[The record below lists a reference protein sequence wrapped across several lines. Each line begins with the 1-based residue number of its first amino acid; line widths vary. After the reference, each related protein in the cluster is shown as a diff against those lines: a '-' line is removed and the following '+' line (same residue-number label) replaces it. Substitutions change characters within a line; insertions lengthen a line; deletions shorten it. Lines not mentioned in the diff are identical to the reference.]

1 MANNKTEYR
10 QNDKGGWDV
19 YLDDEE
25 FGITFWFPE
34 GYKPEDYK
42 IDFNPNYVPH
52 ASIRRCHNVNIE
64 FLNTPENVSGRSIF
78 DKYAG
83 AHFVDNLMICVKD
96 GFSLDFNENTLLGS
110 SVPHSPDGFRRVY
123 MDYFDLSHNYNV
135 DVVFKDPASTAPVKE
150 LEEKDIPSNI
160 FEGFIHENKNINFTV
175 LANRGLLALMNNTY
189 VPMRENNYQRL
200 DVISNADHFGFA
212 FNDITIKST
221 KEFIDKK
228 RPAELNFNAE
238 AVIWSENKLDVLGVN
253 TITLKSPSS
262 SKPAILKGSKVEG
275 FFSDVDLEFMGKKAK
290 ITGSSKVSLN
300 LFGSSSLKAN
310 GNIAIEAKVENTSLY
325 KAKIENKNGPLN
337 IFDSKLESVN
347 AEFNT
352 KKGIVASIKESRIEA
367 STITN
372 QNGNIV
378 KSNFSNTIMDGCT
391 FAEGST
397 LELAKKTDIK
407 YMSGNN
413 MANEFKDISY
423 TIKNVE
429 LKEKSCIRT
438 YFEAHWPD
446 GLDYKEP
453 DANRHVTMSNVIAT
467 GNNSIQRFVPT
478 SINNSLLNNV
488 LLFSYYP
495 DVTINNSIMRDSISL
510 TNISAVE
517 SSDLRNT
524 TIDASRPPVKIEDEC
539 ISSEDIKDYAK
550 HIANK
555 NKEIIAN
562 KNKEIEDAKSKDSIV
577 TETIEIL

>member
-1 MANNKTEYR
+1 MTTTEYR
-10 QNDKGGWDV
+10 QNQKGGWDV
-19 YLDDEE
+19 YLNNEE
-25 FGITFWFPE
+25 FGITLWLPK
-34 GYKPEDYK
+34 GYKPEDYQIK
-42 IDFNPNYVPH
+42 FKTDDVSNAPL
-52 ASIRRCHNVNIE
+52 RRCHNVNIE
-64 FLNTPENVSGRSIF
+64 VLNTPEYTTGRLSF

-96 GFSLDFNENTLLGS
+96 GFSLEFNENTLLGS
-110 SVPHSPDGFRRVY
+110 SVPHNPDGFRRVY

-135 DVVFKDPASTAPVKE
+135 DIVFKDPASTAPVKE

-189 VPMRENNYQRL
+189 APMRENNYQRL

-212 FNDITIKST
+212 FNRIAIKST
-221 KEFIDKK
+221 KEDIDKK

-238 AVIWSENKLDVLGVN
+238 AVIWSETKLDVLGVN

-275 FFSDVDLEFMGKKAK
+275 FFSDADLEFMGKKAK

-300 LFGSSSLKAN
+300 LFGYSSLKAN

-325 KAKIENKNGPLN
+325 KAKVENKNGPLN

-347 AEFNT
+347 AEFDM
-352 KKGIVASIKESRIEA
+352 KKGIVAAIKDSRIKA
-367 STITN
+367 SAITN

-378 KSNFSNTIMDGCT
+378 KSNFDNTTMENCT
-391 FAEGST
+391 FAEGSS

-446 GLDYKEP
+446 ELDYKEA
-453 DANRHVTMSNVIAT
+453 DGNRHITISNVIAT
-467 GNNSIQRFVPT
+467 GNNSLQRFVPT

-495 DVTINNSIMRDSISL
+495 DVTINNSIMRDSVSL
-510 TNISAVE
+510 TNVIAVE

-524 TIDASRPPVKIEDEC
+524 TIDASRSPVKVEDEC
-539 ISSEDIKDYAK
+539 ISSENIKDYTK

-555 NKEIIAN
+555 D
-562 KNKEIEDAKSKDSIV
+562 KEIEDAKEKDSII
-577 TETIEIL
+577 TETIELL

>member
-1 MANNKTEYR
+1 MNDLEYR

-19 YLDDEE
+19 YFNNEE
-25 FGITFWFPE
+25 FGITFWLPD
-34 GYKPEDYK
+34 GYKPEDYQIK
-42 IDFNPNYVPH
+42 FKTDDVSN
-52 ASIRRCHNVNIE
+52 ATLRRCHNVNIE
-64 FLNTPENVSGRSIF
+64 FLNTPEHTTGRLSF

-83 AHFVDNLMICVKD
+83 AHFVDNLMICIKD
-96 GFSLDFNENTLLGS
+96 GFSLEFNENTLLGS

-135 DVVFKDPASTAPVKE
+135 DVVFKDSASTAPVKE

-212 FNDITIKST
+212 FNDITIKTT

-238 AVIWSENKLDVLGVN
+238 AAIWSETKLDVLGVN

-262 SKPAILKGSKVEG
+262 SKPAILKGNKVEG
-275 FFSDVDLEFMGKKAK
+275 FFSDADLELIGKKAK

-337 IFDSKLESVN
+337 IFDCSLDSVK
-347 AEFNT
+347 AEFNM
-352 KKGIVASIKESRIEA
+352 KKWIVASIKESRIKA

-378 KSNFSNTIMDGCT
+378 KSNFANTTMESCT
-391 FAEGST
+391 FAEGSS

-407 YMSGNN
+407 YMFGSGVG
-413 MANEFKDISY
+413 NEIKNISY
-423 TIKNVE
+423 NLKNVE
-429 LKEKSCIRT
+429 LKDHSSIKT
-438 YFEAHWPD
+438 VFEAHWPD

-453 DANRHVTMSNVIAT
+453 SGDRHIAINNVIAT
-467 GNNSIQRFVPT
+467 GSNSIQRLAPT
-478 SINNSLLNNV
+478 SINNSILNNV
-488 LLFSYYP
+488 LVFNYHP
-495 DVTINNSIMRDSISL
+495 DVAINNSILGGSISL
-510 TNISAVE
+510 TNITSVE
-517 SSDLRNT
+517 SSDLCHAV
-524 TIDASRPPVKIEDEC
+524 IDASTPVKMEDEC
-539 ISSEDIKDYAK
+539 ISYKNIKDYVK

-555 NKEIIAN
+555 D
-562 KNKEIEDAKSKDSIV
+562 KEIEDAKNKDSIV

>member
-1 MANNKTEYR
+1 MNTLEYR

-19 YLDDEE
+19 YLNNEE
-25 FGITFWFPE
+25 FGITLWLPK
-34 GYKPEDYK
+34 GYKPEDYQIKFK
-42 IDFNPNYVPH
+42 IDDVSN
-52 ASIRRCHNVNIE
+52 ATLRRCHNVNIE
-64 FLNTPENVSGRSIF
+64 VLNTPENTMGRLSF

-83 AHFVDNLMICVKD
+83 AHFVDNLMICIKD
-96 GFSLDFNENTLLGS
+96 GFSLEFNENTLLGS

-135 DVVFKDPASTAPVKE
+135 DVVFKDSASTAPVKE

-175 LANRGLLALMNNTY
+175 LANRGLLAFMNNTY
-189 VPMRENNYQRL
+189 APMRENNYQRL
-200 DVISNADHFGFA
+200 DVVSNADHFGFC
-212 FNDITIKST
+212 FNDIAIKST

-238 AVIWSENKLDVLGVN
+238 AAIWSETKLDVLGVN
-253 TITLKSPSS
+253 TITLKSPNS

-275 FFSDVDLEFMGKKAK
+275 FFSDADLELTCKKAK
-290 ITGSSKVSLN
+290 ITGSSKVGLN

-310 GNIAIEAKVENTSLY
+310 GNIAIEGKLENTSLY

-347 AEFNT
+347 AEFDM
-352 KKGIVASIKESRIEA
+352 KKGIVASIKDSRIKA

-378 KSNFSNTIMDGCT
+378 KSNFANTTMENCT
-391 FAEGST
+391 FAEGSS

-407 YMSGNN
+407 YISGNN

-453 DANRHVTMSNVIAT
+453 DGNRHITISNVIAT
-467 GNNSIQRFVPT
+467 GNNSLQRFVPT
-478 SINNSLLNNV
+478 SIDNSLLNNV

-495 DVTINNSIMRDSISL
+495 DVAINNSIMRDSISL
-510 TNISAVE
+510 TNVIAVE
-517 SSDLRNT
+517 GSDLRNT
-524 TIDASRPPVKIEDEC
+524 TIDASKPPVKVEDEC
-539 ISSEDIKDYAK
+539 ISSENIKDYAK

-555 NKEIIAN
+555 DKA
-562 KNKEIEDAKSKDSIV
+562 IEDAKKKDSIV
-577 TETIEIL
+577 TQALEIL

>member
-1 MANNKTEYR
+1 MNTLEYR

-19 YLDDEE
+19 YLNNEE
-25 FGITFWFPE
+25 FGITLWLPK
-34 GYKPEDYK
+34 GYKPEDYQIK
-42 IDFNPNYVPH
+42 FKTDDVSN
-52 ASIRRCHNVNIE
+52 ATLRRCHNVNIE
-64 FLNTPENVSGRSIF
+64 VLNTPENTMGRLSF

-96 GFSLDFNENTLLGS
+96 GFSLNFNENILLGS
-110 SVPHSPDGFRRVY
+110 SVPHSPNGFRRVY

-135 DVVFKDPASTAPVKE
+135 DVVFKDSASTAPVKE

-189 VPMRENNYQRL
+189 APMRENNYQRL
-200 DVISNADHFGFA
+200 DVVSNADHFGFA
-212 FNDITIKST
+212 FNDIYLKTT
-221 KEFIDKK
+221 KEENIDKR

-238 AVIWSENKLDVLGVN
+238 AVIWSESKLDVLGVN

-275 FFSDVDLEFMGKKAK
+275 FFSDADLEFMGKKAK

-300 LFGSSSLKAN
+300 LFGYSSLKAN

-325 KAKIENKNGPLN
+325 KAKVENKNGPLN
-337 IFDSKLESVN
+337 VFDSKLESVN
-347 AEFNT
+347 AEFNM
-352 KKGIVASIKESRIEA
+352 KKGIVAAIKDSRIKA

-378 KSNFSNTIMDGCT
+378 KSNFANTIMENCT
-391 FAEGST
+391 FGEDST

-438 YFEAHWPD
+438 YFEAHWQE
-446 GLDYKEP
+446 GIDYKEP
-453 DANRHVTMSNVIAT
+453 SGDRHITISNVIAT
-467 GNNSIQRFVPT
+467 GNNSLQRFVPT

-488 LLFSYYP
+488 LLFNYYP
-495 DVTINNSIMRDSISL
+495 DVTINNSILGGSVSL
-510 TNISAVE
+510 TNITAIE
-517 SSDLRNT
+517 SSDLCHAV
-524 TIDASRPPVKIEDEC
+524 IDASTPVKMEDEC
-539 ISSEDIKDYAK
+539 ISSKNIKDYAK
-550 HIANK
+550 QIANK
-555 NKEIIAN
+555 YKA
-562 KNKEIEDAKSKDSIV
+562 IEDEKKKDSIV
-577 TETIEIL
+577 TQAIELL

>member
-1 MANNKTEYR
+1 MNNLDYR

-19 YLDDEE
+19 YFNNEE
-25 FGITFWFPE
+25 FGITFWLPD
-34 GYKPEDYK
+34 GYKPEDYQIK
-42 IDFNPNYVPH
+42 FKTDDVSN
-52 ASIRRCHNVNIE
+52 ATLRRCHNVNIE
-64 FLNTPENVSGRSIF
+64 VLNTPENTMGRLSF

-96 GFSLDFNENTLLGS
+96 GFSLEFNENTLLGS

-135 DVVFKDPASTAPVKE
+135 DVVFKDSASTAPVKE

-189 VPMRENNYQRL
+189 APMRENNYQRL
-200 DVISNADHFGFA
+200 DVISNADHFGFC
-212 FNDITIKST
+212 FNDIAIKTT

-238 AVIWSENKLDVLGVN
+238 AVIWSESKLDVLGVN
-253 TITLKSPSS
+253 TMTLKSPSS

-275 FFSDVDLEFMGKKAK
+275 FFSDADLEFIGKKAK

-300 LFGSSSLKAN
+300 LFGYSSLKAN

-325 KAKIENKNGPLN
+325 KAKVENKNGPLN
-337 IFDSKLESVN
+337 IFDSSLDSVK
-347 AEFNT
+347 AEFNM
-352 KKGIVASIKESRIEA
+352 KKGIVASIKDSRIKA

-378 KSNFSNTIMDGCT
+378 KSNFANTTMENCT
-391 FAEGST
+391 FAEGSS
-397 LELAKKTDIK
+397 LEFAKKTDIK

-453 DANRHVTMSNVIAT
+453 DGNRHVTINNVIAT
-467 GNNSIQRFVPT
+467 GNNSIQRLAPT
-478 SINNSLLNNV
+478 SINNSILNNV
-488 LLFSYYP
+488 LVFNYHP
-495 DVTINNSIMRDSISL
+495 DVAINNSILGGSISL
-510 TNISAVE
+510 TNITSVE
-517 SSDLRNT
+517 SSDLCHAV
-524 TIDASRPPVKIEDEC
+524 IDASTPVKMENEC
-539 ISSEDIKDYAK
+539 VSYKNIKDYAK

-555 NKEIIAN
+555 DKA
-562 KNKEIEDAKSKDSIV
+562 IEDAETKDSIV
-577 TETIEIL
+577 TQALEIL

>member
-1 MANNKTEYR
+1 MNTMDYR

-19 YLDDEE
+19 YFNNEE
-25 FGITFWFPE
+25 FGITFWLPE
-34 GYKPEDYK
+34 GYKPEDYEIK
-42 IDFNPNYVPH
+42 FKTDDIPR

-64 FLNTPENVSGRSIF
+64 VLNTPENTKGRLSF

-83 AHFVDNLMICVKD
+83 AHFIDNLMICIKD
-96 GFSLDFNENTLLGS
+96 GVSLEFNENTLLGS

-135 DVVFKDPASTAPVKE
+135 DIVFKDPASTAPVKE
-150 LEEKDIPSNI
+150 LEEKDIPTNI

-212 FNDITIKST
+212 FNDITIKTT

-238 AVIWSENKLDVLGVN
+238 AAIWSETKLDVLGVN

-275 FFSDVDLEFMGKKAK
+275 FFSDADLELIGKKAK

-310 GNIAIEAKVENTSLY
+310 GNIAIDAKLENTSLY

-347 AEFNT
+347 AEFDM
-352 KKGIVASIKESRIEA
+352 KKGIVASIKDSRIKA

-407 YMSGNN
+407 YISGNN

-453 DANRHVTMSNVIAT
+453 DGNRHITISNVIAT
-467 GNNSIQRFVPT
+467 GNNSLQRFVPT

-495 DVTINNSIMRDSISL
+495 DITINNSIMRDSISL
-510 TNISAVE
+510 TNVIAVE
-517 SSDLRNT
+517 GSDLRNT
-524 TIDASRPPVKIEDEC
+524 TIDASTPPVKVEDEC
-539 ISSEDIKDYAK
+539 ISSENIKDYAK

-555 NKEIIAN
+555 DKA
-562 KNKEIEDAKSKDSIV
+562 IEDAETKDSIV
-577 TETIEIL
+577 TQALEIL

>member
-1 MANNKTEYR
+1 MNNLDYR
-10 QNDKGGWDV
+10 QNDRGGWDV
-19 YLDDEE
+19 YFNNEE
-25 FGITFWFPE
+25 FGITLWLPV
-34 GYKPEDYK
+34 GYKPEDYNIK
-42 IDFNPNYVPH
+42 FKTDDVLNAPL
-52 ASIRRCHNVNIE
+52 RKCHNVNIE
-64 FLNTPENVSGRSIF
+64 VLNTPENTTGRLSF

-96 GFSLDFNENTLLGS
+96 GFSLEFNENTLLGS

-150 LEEKDIPSNI
+150 LKEKDIPSNI

-175 LANRGLLALMNNTY
+175 LANRGLLAFMNNTY
-189 VPMRENNYQRL
+189 APMRENNYQRL
-200 DVISNADHFGFA
+200 DVISNADHFGFC
-212 FNDITIKST
+212 FNDIAIKST

-238 AVIWSENKLDVLGVN
+238 AAIWSETKLDVLGVN
-253 TITLKSPSS
+253 TITLKSPNS

-275 FFSDVDLEFMGKKAK
+275 FFSDADLELTCKKAK

-325 KAKIENKNGPLN
+325 KAKVENKNGPLN
-337 IFDSKLESVN
+337 VFDSKLESVN
-347 AEFNT
+347 TEFDM
-352 KKGIVASIKESRIEA
+352 KKGIVASIEESRIKA

-407 YMSGNN
+407 YMSDGKSC
-413 MANEFKDISY
+413 NEIENINY
-423 TIKNVE
+423 TLKNVE
-429 LKEKSCIRT
+429 LKEKSNIKT
-438 YFEAHWPD
+438 VFEAEWRE
-446 GLDYKEP
+446 GVDYKPRGE
-453 DANRHVTMSNVIAT
+453 RHVSINNVIAT
-467 GNNSIQRFVPT
+467 GNNSLQRFVPT

-495 DVTINNSIMRDSISL
+495 DVTINNSIMRDSVSL
-510 TNISAVE
+510 TNVIAVE

-524 TIDASRPPVKIEDEC
+524 TIDASRSPVKVEDEC
-539 ISSEDIKDYAK
+539 ISSENIKDYTK

-555 NKEIIAN
+555 D
-562 KNKEIEDAKSKDSIV
+562 KEIEDAKEKDSII
-577 TETIEIL
+577 TETIELL

>member
-1 MANNKTEYR
+1 MNDLEYR
-10 QNDKGGWDV
+10 QNDRGGWDV
-19 YLDDEE
+19 YFNNEE
-25 FGITFWFPE
+25 FGITFWLPQ
-34 GYKPEDYK
+34 GYKPEDYQIK
-42 IDFNPNYVPH
+42 FKTDDVSN
-52 ASIRRCHNVNIE
+52 ATLRRCHNVNIE
-64 FLNTPENVSGRSIF
+64 VLNTPENTNGRLSF

-110 SVPHSPDGFRRVY
+110 SVPHNPDGFRRVY

-135 DVVFKDPASTAPVKE
+135 DVVFKDSASTTPVKE

-189 VPMRENNYQRL
+189 APMRENNYQRL

-212 FNDITIKST
+212 FNRIAIKST
-221 KEFIDKK
+221 KEDIDKK

-238 AVIWSENKLDVLGVN
+238 AVIWSETKLDVLGVN

-275 FFSDVDLEFMGKKAK
+275 FFSDADLEFMGKKAK
-290 ITGSSKVSLN
+290 ITGSTKVSLN
-300 LFGSSSLKAN
+300 LFGYSSLKAN
-310 GNIAIEAKVENTSLY
+310 GNVAIEAKVENTSLY
-325 KAKIENKNGPLN
+325 KAKIENKSGPLN

-347 AEFNT
+347 AEFSM
-352 KKGIVASIKESRIEA
+352 KKGIVASIKESWIKN

-378 KSNFSNTIMDGCT
+378 KSNFANTTMDNCT
-391 FAEGST
+391 FAEGSS
-397 LELAKKTDIK
+397 LDLAKKTDIK

-453 DANRHVTMSNVIAT
+453 DGNRHITISNVIAT
-467 GNNSIQRFVPT
+467 GNNSLQRFVPT

-510 TNISAVE
+510 TNVVTVE

-524 TIDASRPPVKIEDEC
+524 TIDDSRPPVKVEDEC
-539 ISSEDIKDYAK
+539 ISSENIKDYAK

-555 NKEIIAN
+555 DKA
-562 KNKEIEDAKSKDSIV
+562 IEDAKKKDSIV

>member
-1 MANNKTEYR
+1 MNTMDYR
-10 QNDKGGWDV
+10 QNQKGGWDV
-19 YLDDEE
+19 YFNNEE
-25 FGITFWFPE
+25 FGITFWLPE
-34 GYKPEDYK
+34 GYKPEDYN
-42 IDFNPNYVPH
+42 IIFESNDVLNAPL
-52 ASIRRCHNVNIE
+52 RRCHNVNIE
-64 FLNTPENVSGRSIF
+64 FLNTPEKTTGRLAF
-78 DKYAG
+78 DKYSG
-83 AHFVDNLMICVKD
+83 THFIDNLMVCVKD

-150 LEEKDIPSNI
+150 LETKDIPSNI

-175 LANRGLLALMNNTY
+175 LANRGLLALINNTY

-212 FNDITIKST
+212 FNDITIKTT

-238 AVIWSENKLDVLGVN
+238 AAIWSETKLDVLGVN

-275 FFSDVDLEFMGKKAK
+275 FFSDADLELMGKKAK

-300 LFGSSSLKAN
+300 LFGYSSLKAN
-310 GNIAIEAKVENTSLY
+310 GNVAIEATKENTSLY
-325 KAKIENKNGPLN
+325 KAKIESKNGPLN
-337 IFDSKLESVN
+337 VFDSKLDSVN
-347 AEFNT
+347 AEFNM
-352 KKGIVASIKESRIEA
+352 KKGIVAAIKDSRIKA

-378 KSNFSNTIMDGCT
+378 KSNFANTTMDSCT
-391 FAEGST
+391 FGEGST

-453 DANRHVTMSNVIAT
+453 DNSRHITISNVIAT
-467 GNNSIQRFVPT
+467 GNNSLQRFVPT

-510 TNISAVE
+510 TNVVTVE

-524 TIDASRPPVKIEDEC
+524 TIDASRPPVKVEDEC
-539 ISSEDIKDYAK
+539 ISSENIKDYTK

-555 NKEIIAN
+555 DKA
-562 KNKEIEDAKSKDSIV
+562 IEDTKKKDSIV
-577 TETIEIL
+577 TQALEIL

>member
-1 MANNKTEYR
+1 MNDLEYR
-10 QNDKGGWDV
+10 QNDRGGWDV
-19 YLDDEE
+19 YFNNEE
-25 FGITFWFPE
+25 FGITFWLPQ
-34 GYKPEDYK
+34 GYKPEDYQIK
-42 IDFNPNYVPH
+42 FKTDDVSN
-52 ASIRRCHNVNIE
+52 ATLRRCHNVNIE
-64 FLNTPENVSGRSIF
+64 VLNTPENTNGRLSF

-110 SVPHSPDGFRRVY
+110 SVPHNPDGFRRVY

-135 DVVFKDPASTAPVKE
+135 DLVFKESDMATPVKE
-150 LEEKDIPSNI
+150 LEEKDIPTNI

-189 VPMRENNYQRL
+189 APMRENNYQRL

-212 FNDITIKST
+212 FNRIAIKST
-221 KEFIDKK
+221 KEDIDKK

-238 AVIWSENKLDVLGVN
+238 AAIWSETKLDVLGVN

-275 FFSDVDLEFMGKKAK
+275 FFSDADLELIGKKAK
-290 ITGSSKVSLN
+290 ITGSTKVSLN
-300 LFGSSSLKAN
+300 LFGYSSLKAN
-310 GNIAIEAKVENTSLY
+310 GNVAIEAKVENTSLY
-325 KAKIENKNGPLN
+325 KAKIENKSGPLN

-347 AEFNT
+347 AEFSM
-352 KKGIVASIKESRIEA
+352 KKGIVASIKESWIKN

-378 KSNFSNTIMDGCT
+378 KSNFANTTMDSCT
-391 FAEGST
+391 FGEGSS

-453 DANRHVTMSNVIAT
+453 DGNRHITISNVIAT
-467 GNNSIQRFVPT
+467 GNNSLQRFVPT

-510 TNISAVE
+510 TNVVTVE

-524 TIDASRPPVKIEDEC
+524 TIDDSRPPVKVEDEC
-539 ISSEDIKDYAK
+539 ISSENIKDYTK

-555 NKEIIAN
+555 DKA
-562 KNKEIEDAKSKDSIV
+562 IEDAKKKDSIV
-577 TETIEIL
+577 TQALEIL